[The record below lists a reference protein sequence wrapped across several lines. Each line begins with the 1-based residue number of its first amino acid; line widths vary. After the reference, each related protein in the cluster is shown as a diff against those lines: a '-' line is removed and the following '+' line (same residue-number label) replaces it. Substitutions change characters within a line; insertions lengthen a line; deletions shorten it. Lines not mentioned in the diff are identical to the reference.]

1 MKLRNL
7 KIGHRLGAG
16 FGALILLM
24 IAITAIGAF
33 QLWHS
38 NSRLG
43 AVVND
48 RYPATVLVNT
58 IKADLTDMV
67 GNMRNILILNE
78 ASASQTELALMGQS
92 SAFVEENSTKL
103 AAMMNTSD
111 EERGH
116 IANLNTQ
123 RKNFNDVRDRFVA
136 LVKEDQMAPA
146 RALMLSQAGSFAQSY
161 VAAVD
166 SLITYQGKQAE
177 VAGAQASS
185 ATILS
190 LRVMGAMV
198 VVASVI
204 GIVLSILVTRGI
216 TRPLNDAV
224 WLAGKVANGDLSVE
238 IAVNSK
244 DEIGTLMQS
253 LKNMNGSLAGIV
265 GDVRGGTDSI
275 ATASVQI
282 ASGTAQL
289 SERTEQQAN
298 SLRGTSIALAELNET
313 VRQNANNAEMAN
325 QLGTTAAATALKGG
339 SVVGQVVSTMSLIKE
354 SSQRIGD
361 IIGVIDGIAFQTNI
375 LALNA
380 AVEAARAREQGRG
393 FAVVASE
400 VRNLAH
406 RSAAA
411 AREIK
416 ELIVDSVEKVEA
428 GHVLVK
434 QAGQTMNEIELAV
447 QKVTSIVAQIS
458 DASRVQS
465 TGINSVTES
474 IVVMDDMTQQ
484 NAALVEEAM
493 ASTESLRDQAAAL
506 ADAVSVF
513 KLGSDEADID
523 DDCQAVPQ
531 PTSPSER
538 RLAPMPRIRIVPR
551 LEA

>member
-1 MKLRNL
+1 
-7 KIGHRLGAG
+7 
-16 FGALILLM
+16 
-24 IAITAIGAF
+24 
-33 QLWHS
+33 
-38 NSRLG
+38 
-43 AVVND
+43 
-48 RYPATVLVNT
+48 VLVNT